1 YLSFELALRHG
12 VYHYRKRGHRQIG
25 FFAEMDCGTKFH
37 AEMKTETN
45 TEWRCN
51 QTFTK
56 EPSARR
62 NLISAVHRSRQTQVG
77 HQKNPRMGID
87 TNSTVTTRMLQFGCR
102 SVESQ
107 VQKQNGGGDEKKF
120 VCIRFLGP
128 HRIAFCFIGTGRR
141 T

>member
-1 YLSFELALRHG
+1 MAFTIT
-12 VYHYRKRGHRQIG
+12 RKWGHRQIG

-62 NLISAVHRSRQTQVG
+62 NLISAVYRSRQTQVG
-77 HQKNPRMGID
+77 HQKNPEWGID
-87 TNSTVTTRMLQFGCR
+87 INSTVATRIVVLRFVCR
-102 SVESQ
+102 SVQSRVE
-107 VQKQNGGGDEKKF
+107 KQNGG
-120 VCIRFLGP
+120 
-128 HRIAFCFIGTGRR
+128 AS
-141 T
+141 